1 MEEKDLLT
9 RIKEWAEEDNY
20 LSNAVTP
27 YEKGYKNGIAWAK
40 QTILEIINSEQ

>member
-1 MEEKDLLT
+1 MKKT
-9 RIKEWAEEDNY
+9 ITKIKEWAEKDNY

-40 QTILEIINSEQ
+40 QAILEIINSEN